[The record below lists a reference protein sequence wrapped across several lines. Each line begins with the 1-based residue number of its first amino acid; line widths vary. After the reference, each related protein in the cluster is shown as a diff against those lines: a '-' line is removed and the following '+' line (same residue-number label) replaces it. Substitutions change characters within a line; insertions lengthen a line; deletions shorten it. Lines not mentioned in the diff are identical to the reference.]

1 MAFSVDG
8 NCLLALTT
16 VGISVGKLCI
26 CAFVK
31 LSPSCLANFIT
42 QQLSGVILM
51 RDWNLS
57 DFFDVFLVPM

>member
-8 NCLLALTT
+8 SCLLALTT

-31 LSPSCLANFIT
+31 LSPCLANFIT
-42 QQLSGVILM
+42 PQLSGVILM
-51 RDWNLS
+51 WDWDLS
-57 DFFDVFLVPM
+57 DLFFFLVPM